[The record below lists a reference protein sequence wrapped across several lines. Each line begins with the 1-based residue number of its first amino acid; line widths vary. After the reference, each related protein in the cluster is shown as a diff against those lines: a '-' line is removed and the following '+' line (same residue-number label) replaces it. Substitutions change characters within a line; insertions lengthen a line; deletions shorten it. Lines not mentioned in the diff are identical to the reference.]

1 MGAPGAHR
9 GLRRT
14 RVTKKKAPSAWYN
27 HLGVRSGVLG
37 ARLAGLSL
45 VKFCLVQSHTRP
57 ILRYGRDPDLV
68 RVLAAIC
75 PGLVA
80 LGAPMHHPAAPTGS
94 PYTQDQMKAASSPN
108 K

>member
-1 MGAPGAHR
+1 VKP
-9 GLRRT
+9 
-14 RVTKKKAPSAWYN
+14 
-27 HLGVRSGVLG
+27 LGVACAELAQWGRPWCSYRTLLG
-37 ARLAGLSL
+37 CGHRI
-45 VKFCLVQSHTRP
+45 KN
-57 ILRYGRDPDLV
+57 GRDPDLV